1 MATLTTTTK
10 YEDPKKPSSN
20 WGGCGCLLL
29 LSIGAV
35 VVVKRPILLQMGR
48 PALRKLLELI
58 LLLFKALFTWLPE

>member
-29 LSIGAV
+29 LAIGAV
-35 VVVKRPILLQMGR
+35 VLFKRPLLWLQVR
-48 PALRKLLELI
+48 LALRKLLELI
-58 LLLFKALFTWLPE
+58 LLLFKALFTWLPD